1 MNFIK
6 LCVVGFVCIFLT
18 ACGDSGGSQ
27 GEKGSGQDA
36 KGKLVNVYDIKS
48 DEYMG
53 GIKRTV
59 EVKLVS
65 KLSLEQLKAVA
76 KIIKA
81 DEKKQIERTFIGYTL
96 EGHQAPGYWATTH
109 YNPDLNVIILE

>member
-1 MNFIK
+1 MSFIK

-18 ACGDSGGSQ
+18 ACGNSGDAQSG
-27 GEKGSGQDA
+27 KGSGQVA
-36 KGKLVNVYDIKS
+36 KDNLVNVYNIKP
-48 DEYMG
+48 DEYLG
-53 GIKRTV
+53 NIKRTV
-59 EVKLVS
+59 EVRLVS

-76 KIIKA
+76 EIIKA
-81 DEKKQIERTFIGYTL
+81 DEKKKTERTFIGYAL